1 MTRRTPGSSPQLVDP
16 ACGEVDAAMA
26 HLIELQ
32 RMFRELD
39 RFVFALGRT
48 EAWRRRDDGAILP
61 LAPGVVAG
69 HVDPAAYDFVNVTM
83 QKVAS
88 DLCGFLQRLRSVNP
102 GALVLPTASPVPLIA
117 AFKSR
122 HVVVSTAASKSVL
135 GAAAQVL
142 IDRFNHVDY
151 FPNYEIVTS
160 HANRAATSSPTCAR
174 SRRRASST

>member
-1 MTRRTPGSSPQLVDP
+1 MKLYHNGLSTCSQKVRMVLAEKQLPFESHIMD
-16 ACGEVDAAMA
+16 
-26 HLIELQ
+26 LQ
-32 RMFRELD
+32 RGDQFQPDYVKL
-39 RFVFALGRT
+39 
-48 EAWRRRDDGAILP
+48 
-61 LAPGVVAG
+61 
-69 HVDPAAYDFVNVTM
+69 
-83 QKVAS
+83 
-88 DLCGFLQRLRSVNP
+88 NP

-122 HVVVSTAASKSVL
+122 HVLVSTAASKSVL
-135 GAAAQVL
+135 RAAAQVL